1 MSMARGQNDGDRGG
15 EFFRDAM
22 LAEAQRA
29 GAPVPRG
36 AVAEAATR
44 DLDFLRLAA
53 APFAQAP
60 KKSMHSDGE
69 RMIQDMTVRNL
80 SHSTQQSSISR
91 FLHHL
96 KLPFKKPFRMA
107 STCRRRND

>member
-80 SHSTQQSSISR
+80 SHSTQQSYIYAVAEFGR
-91 FLHHL
+91 HIKCPPDRLGMDV
-96 KLPFKKPFRMA
+96 R
-107 STCRRRND
+107 D